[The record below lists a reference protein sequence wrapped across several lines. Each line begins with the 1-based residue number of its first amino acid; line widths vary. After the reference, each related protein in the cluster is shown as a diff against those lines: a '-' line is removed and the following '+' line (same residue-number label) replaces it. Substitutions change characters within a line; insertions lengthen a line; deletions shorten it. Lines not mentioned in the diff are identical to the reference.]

1 LKQKDS
7 RISDLEK
14 KNKEIY
20 RENQVYFLKSEN
32 NFILNFKEK
41 LNQEIKEKQIIIM
54 KNEKERNEY
63 NDLLEKYQALVSQKS
78 NEDFSNNQT
87 SDMKNLRLKSNYD
100 LSSKQNMDSKRK
112 LPKIN
117 AYEVEMIGTE
127 IKYGLQLKRIAFE
140 EIEQVRNIF
149 CK

>member
-1 LKQKDS
+1 
-7 RISDLEK
+7 
-14 KNKEIY
+14 
-20 RENQVYFLKSEN
+20 
-32 NFILNFKEK
+32 
-41 LNQEIKEKQIIIM
+41 M

-63 NDLLEKYQALVSQKS
+63 TDLLEKYQALVSQKS

-87 SDMKNLRLKSNYD
+87 SEKKNLKLKSND
-100 LSSKQNMDSKRK
+100 INSKQNMDSKRK

-140 EIEQVRNIF
+140 EIEQVLKKF
-149 CK
+149 C

>member
-1 LKQKDS
+1 MKQKDS